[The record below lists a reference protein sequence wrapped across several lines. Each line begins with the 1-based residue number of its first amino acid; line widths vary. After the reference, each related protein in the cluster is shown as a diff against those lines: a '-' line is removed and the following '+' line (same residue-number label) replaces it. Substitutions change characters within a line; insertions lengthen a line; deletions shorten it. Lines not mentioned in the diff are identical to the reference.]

1 MKRKVVTERVPMLM
15 VYKQN
20 GKIYLDIN
28 EDEALAFEVYGFL
41 SLYLNRLEESLTSS
55 IELGEDD

>member
-1 MKRKVVTERVPMLM
+1 VKRKVVTERVPMLM

-55 IELGEDD
+55 IEIGDD

>member
-1 MKRKVVTERVPMLM
+1 VKRKVVTERVPMLM